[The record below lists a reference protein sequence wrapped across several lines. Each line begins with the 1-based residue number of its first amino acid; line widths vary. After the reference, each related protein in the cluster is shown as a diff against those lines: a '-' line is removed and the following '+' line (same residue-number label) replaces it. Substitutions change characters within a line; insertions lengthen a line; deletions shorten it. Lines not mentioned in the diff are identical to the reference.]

1 MFKISRLADVR
12 PPGRLQNE
20 NARDDLSGS
29 ETGAGGAEKTR

>member
-20 NARDDLSGS
+20 NARDDFSGS
-29 ETGAGGAEKTR
+29 VAGAGGAEKTQ